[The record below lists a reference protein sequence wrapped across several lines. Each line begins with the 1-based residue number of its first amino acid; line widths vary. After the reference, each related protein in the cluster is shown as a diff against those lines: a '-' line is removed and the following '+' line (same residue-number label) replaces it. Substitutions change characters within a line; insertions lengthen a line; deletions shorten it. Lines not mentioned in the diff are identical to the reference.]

1 MGLRDVV
8 LEAQLDYFADLRNE
22 LAHYID
28 ADKLAEVEKAYEYAA
43 WAHRKQKR
51 LTGEPYIIH
60 PVAAAKILAEM
71 HMDYQTIMATLLHD
85 VIEDTEASKQDI
97 IDRFGKD
104 IAELVDGV
112 SKLTQ
117 IKFESRA
124 EMQAENFRKMVLAMV
139 RDIRVIIVKLA
150 DRLHNMRTSESLPR
164 AKQRLKALETL
175 EIYAPIANRLGMHR
189 FCVELEDAG
198 FKAYY
203 PMRYRILNHAV
214 KTAVGNRSE
223 IVKIIE
229 NELTD
234 ALSHKNIEI
243 ERLYGRQK
251 HLCSI
256 YQKMKIKKASFAEI
270 MDVYGFRI
278 VAKTTDD
285 CYRVLGV
292 VHNLYKPV
300 PARFK
305 DYIAIPKAN
314 GYQSLHTT
322 LFGPYRVPIE
332 IQIRTRDMENIANNG
347 VAAHWMYKEGSPEH
361 TDAQYRAEQ
370 WVKSLLEMQQS
381 SVSSIDFIETVKIDL
396 FPDEVYVFTP
406 RGDILELPKGATPVD
421 FAYAIHSD
429 IGNSCVA
436 AKVNR
441 RIAPLSTALVNGQ
454 QVEIITAPGA
464 CPNPAWL
471 NFVVSGKARSNI
483 RHFLKSQQHVES
495 IALGKRLLRKAM
507 QDFGSDLDTI
517 SDKSLMAISSLLGY
531 ENFEQ
536 LAEAIGLGN
545 QVAQVIAK
553 RLLSGEMP
561 PDEIDKL
568 AATISQEPLLI
579 KGTEG
584 MVLHFAE
591 CCRPIPGDLILGYLK
606 AGQGIEVHLESCK
619 RIARLRANPE
629 RILNLVWQH
638 EVKGEF
644 LTDLTVEV
652 RNQRGVLAEIAR
664 VIAESGAN
672 IDNISVKPGDGT
684 YNIVALTLAVHNRA
698 HLAEVMRRLRTIDA
712 IARIYRSK

>member
-1 MGLRDVV
+1 MESQV
-8 LEAQLDYFADLRNE
+8 DYFAALRSS
-22 LAHYID
+22 LQYID
-28 ADKLAEVEKAYEYAA
+28 AEKLAEVERAYEYAA
-43 WAHRKQKR
+43 WAHRNQRR

-71 HMDYQTIMATLLHD
+71 HMDNQTIIATLLHD
-85 VIEDTEASKQDI
+85 VIEDTEVSKADLTE
-97 IDRFGKD
+97 RFGED

-150 DRLHNMRTSESLPR
+150 DRLHNMRTVDSLPH
-164 AKQRLKALETL
+164 AKKRLKARETL

-203 PMRYRILNHAV
+203 PIRYEILKNAV
-214 KTAVGNRSE
+214 KTAAGNRSE
-223 IVKIIE
+223 IVKVIAS
-229 NELTD
+229 ELSE
-234 ALSHKNIEI
+234 ALKSQPIRLVK
-243 ERLYGRQK
+243 LYGRQK

-256 YQKMKIKKASFAEI
+256 YQKMKTKQASFAEI

-278 VAKTTDD
+278 VVDSADD
-285 CYRVLGV
+285 CYRVLGI

-300 PARFK
+300 SARFK

-332 IQIRTRDMENIANNG
+332 IQIRTADMETVANNG
-347 VAAHWMYKEGSPEH
+347 VAAHWMYKGSN
-361 TDAQYRAEQ
+361 TVQAATQYRAEQ
-370 WVKSLLEMQQS
+370 WVRSLLEMQQS
-381 SVSSIDFIETVKIDL
+381 SGSSIEFIETVKIDL

-406 RGDILELPKGATPVD
+406 RGDILELPRGATPVD

-436 AKVNR
+436 AKINR
-441 RIAPLSTALVNGQ
+441 RMAPLSTPLVNGQ
-454 QVEIITAPGA
+454 RVEIITVNGA
-464 CPNPAWL
+464 YPSPTWL

-495 IALGKRLLRKAM
+495 IALGKRLLKKAM
-507 QDFGSDLDTI
+507 QDFGGDLDTI
-517 SDKSLMAISSLLGY
+517 SDKALMAISSLLSY
-531 ENFEQ
+531 DNFEQ

-553 RLLSGEMP
+553 RLLSGDVTTLTEHKALP
-561 PDEIDKL
+561 S
-568 AATISQEPLLI
+568 SQPLII

-584 MVLHFAE
+584 MVLNFAE
-591 CCRPIPGDLILGYLK
+591 CCRPIPGDHIIGYLR
-606 AGQGIEVHLESCK
+606 AGQGIEVHMDLCH
-619 RIARLRANPE
+619 RIKRLRSNPD
-629 RILNLVWQH
+629 RLLNLQWQADA
-638 EVKGEF
+638 KGEF
-644 LTDLTVEV
+644 LTDLTIEV
-652 RNQRGVLAEIAR
+652 RNQRGVLAAIAR
-664 VIAESGAN
+664 IIAECGAN
-672 IDNISVKPGDGT
+672 IDNIRVHPGDGT
-684 YNIVALTLAVHNRA
+684 YNVVELTLAVRDKV
-698 HLAEVMRRLRTIDA
+698 HLADVMRRLGLLPAVAT
-712 IARIYRSK
+712 IYRQCR

>member
-1 MGLRDVV
+1 MCEVV
-8 LEAQLDYFADLRNE
+8 LETRVDYFADLREE
-22 LAHYID
+22 LAKYID
-28 ADKLAEVEKAYEYAA
+28 DEKLEQVAKAYEYAA
-43 WAHRKQKR
+43 WAHRNQKR

-85 VIEDTEASKQDI
+85 VIEDTEVSKEDLS
-97 IDRFGKD
+97 DKFGDD

-117 IKFESRA
+117 IKFETRA

-150 DRLHNMRTSESLPR
+150 DRLHNMRTAESLPR
-164 AKQRLKALETL
+164 KKQRLKALETL

-203 PMRYRILNHAV
+203 PLRYRILHNAV

-223 IVKIIE
+223 IVKVIE

-234 ALSHKNIEI
+234 ALKNKNINLVK
-243 ERLYGRQK
+243 LYGRQK

-256 YQKMKIKKASFAEI
+256 YQKMKVKKASFAEI

-278 VAKTTDD
+278 VVNSTDD
-285 CYRVLGV
+285 CYRVLGIA
-292 VHNLYKPV
+292 HNLYKPV

-305 DYIAIPKAN
+305 DYIAIPKVN

-332 IQIRTRDMENIANNG
+332 IQIRTEDMENIANNG
-347 VAAHWMYKEGSPEH
+347 VAAHWIYKEGSPEH
-361 TDAQYRAEQ
+361 TDAHYRAEQ
-370 WVKSLLEMQQS
+370 WVRSLLEMQQS
-381 SVSSIDFIETVKIDL
+381 SGSSIEFIETVKIDL

-436 AKVNR
+436 AKINR
-441 RIAPLSTALVNGQ
+441 RLSPLSTPLVNGQ
-454 QVEIITAPGA
+454 RVEIITAPGA

-495 IALGKRLLRKAM
+495 IALGKRLLKKAM
-507 QDFGSDLDTI
+507 KDFGSDLDTI
-517 SDKSLMAISSLLGY
+517 SDKALMAMSSLLGY
-531 ENFEQ
+531 DNFEQ

-553 RLLSGEMP
+553 RLLSGDSSLAELAEN
-561 PDEIDKL
+561 DSQSSDK
-568 AATISQEPLLI
+568 PLLI

-591 CCRPIPGDLILGYLK
+591 CCRPIPGDLIIGYLR

-619 RIARLRANPE
+619 RTSRLRNNPE
-629 RILNLVWQH
+629 RLLNLMWQGD
-638 EVKGEF
+638 VKGDF

-652 RNQRGVLAEIAR
+652 RNQRGVLADIAR
-664 VIAESGAN
+664 IIAESGAN
-672 IDNISVKPGDGT
+672 IDNIAVKPGDGT
-684 YNIVALTLAVHNRA
+684 YNVVDLTLAVHSRD
-698 HLAEVMRRLRTIDA
+698 HLAEVMRRLRGIHA
-712 IARIYRSK
+712 IARMYRSKS